1 MVRTIAETFITWS
14 IMSNA
19 VGILIKEILPLIMG

>member
-1 MVRTIAETFITWS
+1 MFRMIAETFITWS

-19 VGILIKEILPLIMG
+19 IGILIKQVLPLIIG

>member
-1 MVRTIAETFITWS
+1 MVRNILETFITWS

-19 VGILIKEILPLIMG
+19 IGCLIKTVLMLIH

>member
-1 MVRTIAETFITWS
+1 MVRNIAETFITWS

-19 VGILIKEILPLIMG
+19 IGCLVKSVLMLLAN